1 MREGLKLYYQVAGL
15 KGVAAGVAGTLL
27 GRHTTM
33 AVRLPDSA
41 AVVHLRMPS
50 TDVTT
55 FRQVILFEEYALDSR
70 EPPEVVVDAGANV
83 GLASVYFAS
92 RYPSARIVAIEPAT
106 ENFRLLQQNVAAFP
120 NVRAVQ
126 AALWNEDT
134 EIDLLDPGLGASGF
148 VTGAGAV
155 GEHRERVAALT
166 LGSILDRFELD
177 RVDLLKVDIEG
188 AELEV
193 FQQAAAWID
202 RVDAIAIELH
212 DRIKP
217 GCEQVFRNA
226 TKAFDQSWQQ
236 GENTFCT
243 RAAARLWRPGGGN
256 EHVG

>member
-70 EPPEVVVDAGANV
+70 EPPEVIVDAGANV
-83 GLASVYFAS
+83 GLASAYFAL

-106 ENFRLLQQNVAAFP
+106 ENFRLLQENVAAFP

-166 LGSILDRFELD
+166 LGSILDRFDLD

-193 FQQAAAWID
+193 FQDAAAWID